1 MKAGKLLGAFL
12 WILGFLSLL
21 AAFAVLDWYPTV
33 KELGRLRR
41 ERGDLERKI
50 KDYGTMAARFEFPD
64 AGEKALF
71 AQSDA
76 QVLRALPGVDVDD
89 AWPGL
94 ARADLLERAKGLAD
108 PIVVFSKTAAF
119 GPGPPGL
126 QGWLTLQGQ
135 DIRQGFSVAD
145 PLYGV
150 FPPALTAKGWLAS
163 QRLGIALQ
171 GPLPELLDFI
181 NHVSW
186 GVARL
191 EIVRLRME
199 PGPLFT
205 RAWLVCRGS
214 YLAREPSA
222 WSVKMEPGD
231 GNEGLLVDA
240 DSPLLLRRV
249 DLLHAPGVEKKE
261 LPSAPSLRGETA
273 PSLRG
278 DTAGSPW

>member
-1 MKAGKLLGAFL
+1 MKAGKLLAALL

-50 KDYGTMAARFEFPD
+50 KDYDAMAARFEFPD
-64 AGEKALF
+64 AEEESLF
-71 AQSDA
+71 AQRDA
-76 QVLRALPGVDVDD
+76 QVLRALPRVDADD

-94 ARADLLERAKGLAD
+94 AHADLLERAKGLAD
-108 PIVVFSKTAAF
+108 PIVLFSKASAF
-119 GPGPPGL
+119 GPGSPGL
-126 QGWLTLQGQ
+126 SGWLTLQDQ
-135 DIRQGFSVAD
+135 DIRQGFRAAD
-145 PLYGV
+145 PSYGV
-150 FPPALTAKGWLAS
+150 FPPALAAKGRLAS
-163 QRLGIALQ
+163 QPLGIALQ
-171 GPLPELLDFI
+171 ATLPELLDFV
-181 NHVSW
+181 NHISW

-199 PGPLFT
+199 PGLPFA

-231 GNEGLLVDA
+231 GNESLLVDP
-240 DSPLLLRRV
+240 DSPLLLRKV
-249 DLLHAPGVEKKE
+249 DPALAPRIEKRELLPPPSKK
-261 LPSAPSLRGETA
+261 GEA
-273 PSLRG
+273 S
-278 DTAGSPW
+278 GSPW